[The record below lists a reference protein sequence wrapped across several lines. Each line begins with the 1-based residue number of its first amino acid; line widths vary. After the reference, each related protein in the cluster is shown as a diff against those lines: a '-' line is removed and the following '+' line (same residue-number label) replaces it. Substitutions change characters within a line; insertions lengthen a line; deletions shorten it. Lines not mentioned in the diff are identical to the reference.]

1 MNISGNK
8 LTGQK
13 QNGVTVTVEIPQNI
27 VDTLQALL
35 ESVSTPEELLQSI
48 ALENATEE
56 QALTLKDFYPWW
68 SPDIDYKTGDRVRHP
83 SGDGIKLY
91 EVLQDHTSTDLQP
104 QEVNYWYVDIAHRIA
119 TDEDGNPTDEY
130 PDWVQPTGYENVYKR
145 NDIVKHNGKVWV
157 LDADTSAYEPGTTHS
172 GWIEREET

>member
-1 MNISGNK
+1 MRISNNK

-13 QNGVTVTVEIPQNI
+13 QNGVTVTVEIPQSI
-27 VDTLQALL
+27 VDELQTLL
-35 ESVSTPEELLQSI
+35 ETVSTPEELLQSI

-83 SGDGIKLY
+83 SGDGVKLY
-91 EVLQDHTSTDLQP
+91 EVLQDHTSTELQP

-130 PDWVQPTGYENVYKR
+130 PDWVQPTGYENVYKKG
-145 NDIVKHNGKVWV
+145 DIVKHNGKVWI
-157 LDADTSAYEPGTTHS
+157 LDADTSAHEPGTTHS
-172 GWIEREET
+172 GWIEYID

>member
-1 MNISGNK
+1 MRINNNK

-27 VDTLQALL
+27 VDELQTLL
-35 ESVSTPEELLQSI
+35 ETVSTPEELLQSI

-68 SPDIDYKTGDRVRHP
+68 SPGKDYKEGDRVRHP

-91 EVLQDHTSTDLQP
+91 EV
-104 QEVNYWYVDIAHRIA
+104 
-119 TDEDGNPTDEY
+119 
-130 PDWVQPTGYENVYKR
+130 
-145 NDIVKHNGKVWV
+145 
-157 LDADTSAYEPGTTHS
+157 
-172 GWIEREET
+172 